1 MNKNQIIAYAESQ
14 GGKFIGYYPIS
25 FPVYV
30 VHVSYDSVDTDPF
43 YPIRRALLKYT
54 DEVDANLE
62 NLAYFSRLTGFDYE
76 LLKRAVFEL
85 KKEGMIMMDDTGRC
99 MVSNDARRKYLIDGN
114 RPTVKVT
121 GSFLVDGKSLEL
133 LPEIIY
139 STQADIDYYDKKSNV
154 AVHLPVDLAMS
165 QAPAESIEQLLTKG
179 EARELLKLESSVNN
193 FEVLNLDKKFLKGA
207 YVVFYIDRENNCRK
221 DTVYMGV
228 PISCKALGSVVGY
241 SIDLAEI
248 VKEESAG
255 VWEFRANTGY
265 NIANPKDM
273 DKVSVIAQN
282 DGWNA
287 LLSSRYNLG
296 EATPITV
303 ETDKNDKRSI
313 IVLSENMLN
322 NSSNPISV
330 INDALKGYID
340 FPIKPNGCVR
350 IEVRNEIQQYTDF
363 VIKVSTWQNQT
374 EISARRFVESLSKEY
389 PEWRRW
395 LVKLRMFD
403 ALERIDCDRFILS

>member
-43 YPIRRALLKYT
+43 YPIRRALLKNT
-54 DEVDANLE
+54 DEVDVRLE
-62 NLAYFSRLTGFDYE
+62 NIAYFSRLTGFDYE
-76 LLKRAVFEL
+76 LLRRVVFDL
-85 KKEGMIMMDDTGRC
+85 KEEGMIMMDGTGRY

-139 STQADIDYYDKKSNV
+139 STPAAIAYYEKSNV

-179 EARELLKLESSVNN
+179 DARELLKLESSGNN

-207 YVVFYIDRENNCRK
+207 YVVFYTDRENNCRK

-228 PISCKALGSVVGY
+228 PISCNALGSVAGY
-241 SIDLAEI
+241 SIDLAEK
-248 VKEESAG
+248 VKGA
-255 VWEFRANTGY
+255 WEFRANTGY
-265 NIANPKDM
+265 NIANPQDM

-287 LLSSRYNLG
+287 LLSSRYSLG

-313 IVLSENMLN
+313 IVLSEDMLN
-322 NSSNPISV
+322 NSLNPIFV
-330 INDALKGYID
+330 INDALQGYID
-340 FPIKPNGCVR
+340 FPVKPNGCVR
-350 IEVRNEIQQYTDF
+350 IEIRNKIQQYADF
-363 VIKVSTWQNQT
+363 VIKVRTWQNQT
-374 EISARRFVESLSKEY
+374 EISGRKFAESLSKEY